1 MAKYMLYIILLL
13 VGSISII
20 NNNSYASNSIVK
32 FSIEEI
38 SSDFIFS
45 DLLSNNLF
53 EGIDDNDPSDHFVF
67 HSNLKSKKQ
76 TTHKLEFNLSENIRH
91 LFLLL
96 NSYID
101 LPPPQ
106 FL

>member
-20 NNNSYASNSIVK
+20 NNNTYASNLIVK
-32 FSIEEI
+32 YSIEEI

-45 DLLSNNLF
+45 DLLSDNLF
-53 EGIDDNDPSDHFVF
+53 EEIDDNDPSDHIVS
-67 HSNLKSKKQ
+67 HSNIKSKKQ
-76 TTHKLEFNLSENIRH
+76 TTNKLQFTLSENLRH

-96 NSYID
+96 HSYID

-106 FL
+106 FI